1 MNKRNDYPK
10 VEVITRKEVKVTKLK
25 ISFTIATDTTISED
39 KLLMELRWL
48 LSDIKIPHSDFTGI
62 YLAPIKIDT
71 VDLVPE
77 DTRVFA
83 TQKVEN
89 FFYMKTA
96 DSIADG
102 EWEEL
107 ENPSGIVAT
116 SEPTITNDKEWSFYE
131 R

>member
-1 MNKRNDYPK
+1 MEE
-10 VEVITRKEVKVTKLK
+10 VETVATKEVKVTKLK
-25 ISFTIATDTTISED
+25 ISLVVATDTTISED
-39 KLLMELRWL
+39 KLLMELNGI
-48 LSDIKIPHSDFTGI
+48 LSGIKIPHSDFTGI
-62 YLAPIKIDT
+62 YVAPIKIDT

-77 DTRVFA
+77 DTRIFA

-107 ENPSGIVAT
+107 ENLNGIVAT
-116 SEPTITNDKEWSFYE
+116 TEAMTEAN
-131 R
+131 